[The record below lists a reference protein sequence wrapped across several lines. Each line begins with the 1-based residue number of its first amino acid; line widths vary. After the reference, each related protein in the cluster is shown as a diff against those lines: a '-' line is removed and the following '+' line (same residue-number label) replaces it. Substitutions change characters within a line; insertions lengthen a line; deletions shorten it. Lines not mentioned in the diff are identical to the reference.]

1 MGEVAKPGKYTFQ
14 IDEESSKSD
23 WVYCSTSLGIN
34 CGEECG
40 YVYANAMGG
49 YGKDRENKI
58 FVHGKDENGRD
69 DFKNQFTVDWDDR
82 DDQSILDTIGNQCFY
97 RAGLKKDS
105 EGKTVT
111 EYFLSA
117 YDFIKY
123 LKQNLEEGMK
133 VSVNGNLKYQFRNG
147 NVQVQ
152 KEIRSVYLADY
163 VESQND
169 YEATFRQTI
178 LFDKDCLDIKDY
190 DVDKG
195 VLNIPGYCV
204 DYLRDYNGK
213 EVKSNYPFK
222 VNFEYKI
229 NNKAENFAKVV
240 NMLFKVKKGVDEIV
254 FNGKL
259 IEGGAVVQATYD
271 DLDDDIKTMVDVGI
285 IPLEEAVSKCSVSS
299 SRERRMVLTT
309 PNIRAKTQEDGTTV
323 NTLEI
328 ERNKYEEEDLEF
340 VLPSE
345 DEETEEESQEMKTV
359 EPISEEEDED
369 LAALLAGLGAE

>member
-1 MGEVAKPGKYTFQ
+1 
-14 IDEESSKSD
+14 
-23 WVYCSTSLGIN
+23 
-34 CGEECG
+34 
-40 YVYANAMGG
+40 MGG

-58 FVHGKDENGRD
+58 FVHGKDEKGRD

-82 DDQSILDTIGNQCFY
+82 DDQNILDTIGNQCFY

-123 LKQNLEEGMK
+123 LKENLEEGMK

-152 KEIRSVYLADY
+152 KEIRSVYLADK
-163 VESQND
+163 VKSQND

-190 DVDKG
+190 DADKG

-204 DYLRDYNGK
+204 DYLRDYNGE

-259 IEGGAVVQATYD
+259 VEGGAVVQATYD